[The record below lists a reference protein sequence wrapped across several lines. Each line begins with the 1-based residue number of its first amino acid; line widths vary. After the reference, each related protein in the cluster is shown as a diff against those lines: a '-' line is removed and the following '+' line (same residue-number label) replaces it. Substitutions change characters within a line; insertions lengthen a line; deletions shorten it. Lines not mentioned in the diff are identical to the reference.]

1 MKDAFYF
8 SHDSNARHD
17 PKLVTLI
24 NEYGLLGYSYF
35 FILIELLRE
44 QDQYRLP
51 LRLLGALTKEWQTPN
66 NVITKEIIDRMIELR
81 LIDNIVDNNEEY
93 VTSDSLCQRMSYLDS
108 IRQKRSDAGKKGMA
122 MRYHRYNTVIT
133 QPNKESK
140 VKESKVKE
148 SKVKESKVKESKVKE
163 SMDTIPP
170 MIENVINRCEEMEII
185 ADLNIVLGAN
195 YKPTAGKS
203 KELIQARLKEGF
215 TVEDFKTVHRKMA
228 AAWGLDNKMRPYL
241 RPITL
246 YSNKFESYLNRPGD
260 ITQLTTQQQ
269 SNLKQLAQLNKELNN
284 DHPGI

>member
-163 SMDTIPP
+163 SKVKESKVKESMDTIPP

-195 YKPTAGKS
+195 
-203 KELIQARLKEGF
+203 
-215 TVEDFKTVHRKMA
+215 
-228 AAWGLDNKMRPYL
+228 
-241 RPITL
+241 
-246 YSNKFESYLNRPGD
+246 
-260 ITQLTTQQQ
+260 
-269 SNLKQLAQLNKELNN
+269 
-284 DHPGI
+284 